1 MTLKCT
7 SEGRPVT
14 GLAMRCR
21 QEFVEGKKGL
31 CLAGE
36 ISRHAQDVFS
46 AIDLLHV
53 LHFPSFSRLSWT
65 RNAVI
70 FRINGK
76 GRGFSKGN
84 WIDPRAVTNL
94 ESSLEKA
101 FTAEG
106 VG

>member
-1 MTLKCT
+1 M
-7 SEGRPVT
+7 
-14 GLAMRCR
+14 
-21 QEFVEGKKGL
+21 

-36 ISRHAQDVFS
+36 ISRHAQDVLS
-46 AIDLLHV
+46 AIDLIHV

-70 FRINGK
+70 FRISGK

-94 ESSLEKA
+94 ESSFVKA
-101 FTAEG
+101 LIAEG